1 VTRRVRQDCEPA
13 GPRRR
18 ITPIRSLWNTF
29 IGFENRAHALLVRY
43 SIVAL
48 RISIGAT
55 FFAFGILK
63 YFPGVSPA
71 ENLARTTSHILF
83 LGLVPGGVA
92 VVLIATLECTIGL
105 LLMSGRGLR
114 IAVYLLVGELI
125 GILSP
130 LVLLTGRLFAGPHG
144 APTLEG
150 QYVLKDIVLVTA
162 AMVIAAASFRGGRL
176 VREEPPPTP
185 ALSLGRA
192 RTVAAR
198 RKLEVVLSTI
208 GGGRSVDEVCS
219 EHGISRATYHEW
231 RDQALHAAGKALE
244 EPTPN
249 ERVGGP
255 RSRGR

>member
-1 VTRRVRQDCEPA
+1 
-13 GPRRR
+13 
-18 ITPIRSLWNTF
+18 
-29 IGFENRAHALLVRY
+29 VRY

-55 FFAFGILK
+55 FFAFGVLK

-71 ENLARTTSHILF
+71 ENLAETTSHILF

-176 VREEPPPTP
+176 VREEPPP
-185 ALSLGRA
+185 ARSLGRP

-219 EHGISRATYHEW
+219 EHDISRATYHEW
-231 RDQALHAAGKALE
+231 RDQALHAARKALE

>member
-1 VTRRVRQDCEPA
+1 M
-13 GPRRR
+13 
-18 ITPIRSLWNTF
+18 
-29 IGFENRAHALLVRY
+29 RY

-55 FFAFGILK
+55 FFAFGVLK

-71 ENLARTTSHILF
+71 ENLAETTSHILF

-176 VREEPPPTP
+176 VREEPPP
-185 ALSLGRA
+185 ARSLGRP

-219 EHGISRATYHEW
+219 EHDISRATYHEW
-231 RDQALHAAGKALE
+231 RDQALHAARKALE